1 MTDDQ
6 LIKQF
11 QSVEDNFNQAL
22 TSNDIKEISNYIST
36 DWVLLVPQFGIITK
50 DRFLHV
56 IDQGELSHTAMKKQV
71 LRVKLYND
79 IAIVTAR
86 GMNIGFYKGESFN
99 AEHWVTSVYKK
110 ENQNWICIMTHE
122 APVTCK

>member
-11 QSVEDNFNQAL
+11 QVVEDDFNQAL
-22 TSNDIKEISNYIST
+22 TTNDIEEISKYIST

-50 DRFLHV
+50 DRFLYI

-71 LRVKLYND
+71 LRVKLYRVFMKTCNPHW
-79 IAIVTAR
+79 AR
-86 GMNIGFYKGESFN
+86 IWG
-99 AEHWVTSVYKK
+99 
-110 ENQNWICIMTHE
+110 
-122 APVTCK
+122 

>member
-6 LIKQF
+6 LINQF
-11 QSVEDNFNQAL
+11 QLVEDDFNQAL
-22 TSNDIKEISNYIST
+22 TTNDIEEISKYIST
-36 DWVLLVPQFGIITK
+36 DWVLLVPQFGMITK
-50 DRFLHV
+50 DRFLYV
-56 IDQGELSHTAMKKQV
+56 IKQDELSHTAMKKQV
-71 LRVKLYND
+71 LRVKLYSD

-110 ENQNWICIMTHE
+110 ENQNWICLMIHE
-122 APVTCK
+122 SPASCK